1 MSFALL
7 PLFLFL
13 LLVPGILLTTLVS
26 IHRQQLLFS
35 VMFSFA
41 CLISMVSIARNYI
54 WNVETFVTGY
64 ALLTSFLVA
73 SLLLFRRSEIRR
85 QWVAMRSAVMDRG
98 WSAGLILVA
107 GTYLIWYL
115 VVGPYTEVPADLYR
129 HLEFTKY
136 HSELIANDNFGPPL
150 TLWQLS
156 TQHGGF
162 WYVLIAVVAHLSD
175 TELIDALYPIIFVN
189 GLLFI
194 LAVYVF
200 SNELFRVFSLTPL
213 QIRAAAVVTC
223 LFVVLQMGVTAF
235 SFVRYYSL
243 APGMLNMLVYFAA
256 LVCVMNLL
264 GQHQDL
270 RDKEPKI
277 NIELNSALLLTL
289 CFGVAL
295 VMHNQEGLFILV
307 SAVTVAGWILFQR
320 LAEELGGLFRHY
332 AIVSG
337 VVVTIGLAGFALLVL
352 IFDQA
357 SIPESGSGKVV
368 ALPVSWP
375 DYGPL
380 HILNPKYQFVEV
392 VTIWGGVVIFLFI
405 AWFGFFKKQ
414 PLLVAGMLMPLVT
427 VFNPLFVDIFL
438 RVKDDH
444 SLWRLCF
451 VIPLYP
457 VAALFVVKGLGSWG
471 NFNHINRILIILSML
486 LLFLLPF
493 SPNLNRHVRTTNQAV
508 AAENSYHLWQDL
520 LTELNDIDGTE
531 RVLTDPVTGYVISAL
546 TPHRTFRYKFFASQ
560 IYHAFPFVFDSYD
573 DFPLSR
579 YRDWIIVVNQRDG
592 AASVSGRASEHW
604 PEDIMKVSKYYP
616 DNLIAHLGAH
626 PDLFDLIWNQ
636 NDISVYRI
644 RR

>member
-1 MSFALL
+1 MTFTLL

-54 WNVETFVTGY
+54 WNVESFVTGY
-64 ALLTSFLVA
+64 VLLTSFLVA
-73 SLLLFRRSEIRR
+73 SLMLFRRSEIRQ
-85 QWVAMRSAVMDRG
+85 QWVAVRSAAMDRG

-107 GTYLIWYL
+107 GAYLVWYL

-150 TLWQLS
+150 TLWQLA

-175 TELIDALYPIIFVN
+175 TKLIDALYPIIFVN

-200 SNELFRVFSLTPL
+200 SNELFRVFPITPL

-289 CFGVAL
+289 CFSVAL
-295 VMHNQEGLFILV
+295 VMHNQEGLFILL
-307 SAVTVAGWILFQR
+307 SAVIVAGWILFQR

-332 AIVSG
+332 AIVGS
-337 VVVTIGLAGFALLVL
+337 VVVTIAIAGFALLVL
-352 IFDQA
+352 FFDQA

-368 ALPVSWP
+368 ALPLSWP

-392 VTIWGGVVIFLFI
+392 VTIWGGLVIFLFI
-405 AWFGFFKKQ
+405 AWFGFFKQQ

-457 VAALFVVKGLGSWG
+457 VAALFVVKGLSGWR
-471 NFNHINRILIILSML
+471 NFSHINRMLIIFSVL

-493 SPNLNRHVRTTNQAV
+493 SPHLNRHVRTTNQAV

-520 LTELNDIDGTE
+520 LTELNDMDGAE

-546 TPHRTFRYKFFASQ
+546 TPHRTFRYRFFASQ

-592 AASVSGRASEHW
+592 AASASGRASRHW

-626 PDLFDLIWNQ
+626 PDLFDRIWNQ